1 MKVKLKRA
9 DLERILIVCAA
20 VLVVVLALRGGG
32 DTSVEMVYE
41 ETPPD
46 TAEVSLDAAGSGVE
60 TQSTVTETGI
70 WCPSRGRFPSRTAWP
85 RPPWH

>member
-32 DTSVEMVYE
+32 ETSVEMVYE
-41 ETPPD
+41 EAPPD
-46 TAEVSLDAAGSGVE
+46 TAEVSLDAADSGV
-60 TQSTVTETGI
+60 
-70 WCPSRGRFPSRTAWP
+70 
-85 RPPWH
+85 